1 MLNYFK
7 GEKMELTDSLTEF
20 LVTEEATIYNAEELK
35 NKFIELLENYET
47 LVLNHIDLKEFDLTY
62 LQILISL
69 KRYAEEN
76 NKRVLIKN
84 VNDEFWNVLKRTGL
98 TMLNE
103 IVEVSTEVKNG

>member
-7 GEKMELTDSLTEF
+7 GEQMELNNSLTEF
-20 LVTEEATIYNAEELK
+20 LVPEEATIYNAEELK
-35 NKFIELLENYET
+35 NKFIELFENHESV
-47 LVLNHIDLKEFDLTY
+47 VLNHIDLKEFDLTY

-69 KRYAEEN
+69 KRHSEEN

-84 VNDEFWNVLKRTGL
+84 VNDEFINVLKRTGL
-98 TMLNE
+98 TMLYE